1 MFDYSKIRL
10 DFPILKTGIVYL
22 DNAASSLTPEPVLEK
37 MLEFYHNYRANVER
51 GVHKLSQKASEEYDD
66 AHRNI
71 ANFINAESEDEV
83 IFTKN
88 TTESINIIANGLDWK
103 RGDKIVTSLIEH
115 HSNFIVWLRLREKFG
130 VEVEI
135 VRPDYNGVFDLGSFE
150 DVIDDRTKLVALTH
164 VSNGLGVI
172 TPVEQVAKIAHD
184 HNALFL
190 VDGAQSV
197 PHMKVDVQDVG
208 CDFLAFS
215 GHKMLGPTGIGVLYL
230 KKNAMERVA
239 PLCIGGGTISKV
251 TSKYYK
257 LTGGSGKFEAGTPA
271 IAEAIGL
278 SGAVDYLERIG
289 FQDIGSYERGLA
301 RKMCS
306 GLRQIAKVEV
316 YGPNDDE
323 KRIGIAPFNIDKMSP
338 HDVALALDAS
348 VNIMVRSGHHCAMP
362 LMSELLKK
370 PEGCVRASLYIYN
383 TENEIEKLL
392 SAVEG
397 LASS

>member
-1 MFDYSKIRL
+1 MFDCSEIRL
-10 DFPILKTGIVYL
+10 DFPILKTGIIYL
-22 DNAASSLTPEPVLEK
+22 DSAASSLTPEPVLEK
-37 MLEFYHNYRANVER
+37 MSEFYHNYRANVER
-51 GVHKLSQKASEEYDD
+51 GVHKLSKKASEEYDD
-66 AHRNI
+66 AHRKI
-71 ANFINAESEDEV
+71 ANFINAEFEE
-83 IFTKN
+83 IAFTKN

-130 VEVEI
+130 VEVE
-135 VRPDYNGVFDLGSFE
+135 VVKPDYDGIFDLRSFE
-150 DVIDDRTKLVALTH
+150 EVIDDRTKLVAMTH

-172 TPVEQVAKIAHD
+172 TPVQKVAKLAHD
-184 HNALFL
+184 YNALFL

-197 PHMKVDVQDVG
+197 PHMKVDVKDVG

-230 KKNAMERVA
+230 KSDVIERVE
-239 PLCIGGGTISKV
+239 PHCIGGGTISKV

-257 LTGGSGKFEAGTPA
+257 LRGGSGKFEAGTPA
-271 IAEAIGL
+271 IAEAVGL
-278 SGAVDYLERIG
+278 SCAVEYLERIG
-289 FQDIGSYERGLA
+289 FQDIVSYEKVLT

-306 GLRQIAKVEV
+306 GLRRIAGVEV

-348 VNIMVRSGHHCAMP
+348 ANIIVRSGHHCAMP
-362 LMSELLKK
+362 LMNELLKK
-370 PEGCVRASLYIYN
+370 PEGCVRASLYLYN
-383 TENEIEKLL
+383 TENEVEKLL
-392 SAVEG
+392 STVQDIV
-397 LASS
+397 